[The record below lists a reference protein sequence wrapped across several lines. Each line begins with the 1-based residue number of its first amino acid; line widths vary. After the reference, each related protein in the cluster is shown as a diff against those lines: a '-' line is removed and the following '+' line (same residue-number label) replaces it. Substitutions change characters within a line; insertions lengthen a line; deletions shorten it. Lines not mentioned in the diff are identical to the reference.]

1 MKGEIFIKFFKLVKK
16 HSLTFISSN
25 LNCFILL
32 CFFKEAMQTPLQDH
46 PGLSEEDVKAAE
58 VLGVLRRSSTCY
70 NPSTTTL
77 EYSST
82 QRQQPVNTDGETS
95 RNDITSTTK
104 HDTFPTKSQL
114 QTQQPT
120 LLNRVVNNVV
130 NFYDDFQD
138 RKRVASIA
146 KLLDDA
152 YEDNYSSSEGDE
164 PDSAASA
171 SMPSRRVSKRQKIS
185 RALAKGKDNLREYK
199 LNMSIESKKRLVT
212 CLHLLKLANKQLSD
226 KITCLQEL
234 VREENEDTF
243 SKVGSRRVRGRQS
256 VGPVKVASVSGSGE
270 SSDNDRN
277 DNSSNNNKTRQPE
290 EELKRPVGSD
300 ATGVVVSSQ
309 DGNGQGREND
319 DDDDDEDNED
329 DNEKFYDAVDTHHYE
344 EESAIVKMEVVGTV
358 KKVYEL
364 ISRFTGNALPEPA
377 RSQVRESLLNLPS
390 NWFSRVNNSFFG
402 YDANGSVVDPHIT
415 NGSSGNSTAGGP
427 LTGTVP
433 TDTNGENS
441 PQTTLK
447 FPLSGPASPVEM
459 GMTSISTNSK
469 VLILAKES
477 LNMVQNVMDVV
488 DSTLGKAEEW
498 VKQRQEVKEMIYKR
512 FLERQAAQAREK
524 R

>member
-1 MKGEIFIKFFKLVKK
+1 
-16 HSLTFISSN
+16 
-25 LNCFILL
+25 
-32 CFFKEAMQTPLQDH
+32 MQTPLQNH

-58 VLGVLRRSSTCY
+58 VLDVLRRSSTCY
-70 NPSTTTL
+70 NPVTTTTTATATTL
-77 EYSST
+77 EYSPT
-82 QRQQPVNTDGETS
+82 QSQQQSINTDNETS
-95 RNDITSTTK
+95 RNDIP
-104 HDTFPTKSQL
+104 DTFSIKPQL

-120 LLNRVVNNVV
+120 LLNRVVSNVV

-152 YEDNYSSSEGDE
+152 YEDNYSSSEADE
-164 PDSAASA
+164 PDCTSLAS
-171 SMPSRRVSKRQKIS
+171 SPSRRVSKRQKIS

-234 VREENEDTF
+234 VREENEDTL
-243 SKVGSRRVRGRQS
+243 SKMGSRRVRGGQVGSSRRYGSYSNGDVPRGRQS
-256 VGPVKVASVSGSGE
+256 VSPVKVSGTGE
-270 SSDNDRN
+270 SLDDNRHSD
-277 DNSSNNNKTRQPE
+277 DNKSNNNSSSRGQPE
-290 EELKRPVGSD
+290 ELERPVGSNTTHV
-300 ATGVVVSSQ
+300 AVSSQ
-309 DGNGQGREND
+309 ERNEAGGEID
-319 DDDDDEDNED
+319 DDNED
-329 DNEKFYDAVDTHHYE
+329 DEKFYDAVDTHHYE

-390 NWFSRVNNSFFG
+390 NWFSRVNNSFFS
-402 YDANGSVVDPHIT
+402 YDANGSVLDPHT
-415 NGSSGNSTAGGP
+415 SDGSSGNPTAGGP

-433 TDTNGENS
+433 TETDRENS
-441 PQTTLK
+441 PQTLK
-447 FPLSGPASPVEM
+447 LPPLGLASPVEM